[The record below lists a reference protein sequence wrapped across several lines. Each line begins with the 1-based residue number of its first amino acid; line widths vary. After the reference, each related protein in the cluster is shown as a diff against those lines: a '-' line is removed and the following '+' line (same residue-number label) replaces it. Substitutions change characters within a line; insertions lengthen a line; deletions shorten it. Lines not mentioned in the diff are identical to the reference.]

1 VNGVERMVRAF
12 DGVQQRH
19 RSLSFV
25 VAVVKKFGD
34 DRCSSLAV
42 LLAYYGFLSIF
53 PLLLLLTT
61 VLGFVG
67 NRHLTDSVVGSALAE
82 FPVVGQ
88 QIGQNAAHPLTGSA
102 VALVVGVAGLLYGS
116 LGVAQAGQHAFAQ
129 VWNVPGVVR
138 PGLMPR
144 LARSLAFLVVLAIF
158 VLTTALVSGVATIR
172 GQPGANRLLLLI
184 AEAVLNVGVYVAVFR
199 VLTPK
204 AVGTTRLLPGAV
216 LGGLGYTVLLT
227 AGTALIQRQLRH
239 AQPLYGQFAFVLGLL
254 AWLSLVAQVTLYAA
268 EINVVSSRRLWPR
281 SIVQPPLT
289 RADEQVL
296 HDIARQ
302 EERRP
307 EQRVGV
313 GFAPDAEAEAAR
325 DARHPATDRPR
336 EGSS

>member
-1 VNGVERMVRAF
+1 MVRAL
-12 DGVQQRH
+12 DRVQQRH
-19 RSLSFV
+19 RMPGFV

-34 DRCSSLAV
+34 DRCPSLAA
-42 LLAYYGFLSIF
+42 LLAYYGFVAIF

-61 VLGFVG
+61 VLGFIG
-67 NRHLTDSVVGSALAE
+67 NRHLTDSIVGSALAE

-102 VALVVGVAGLLYGS
+102 VALAVGFVGLLYGS

-138 PGLMPR
+138 PGLLSR
-144 LARSLAFLVVLAIF
+144 LARSVLFVFVLAIF
-158 VLTTALVSGVATIR
+158 VAITAFVSGVATVGGR
-172 GQPGANRLLLLI
+172 PGAVRFLLLI
-184 AEAVLNVGVYVAVFR
+184 AEAVVNVGVYIAVFR

-204 AVGTTRLLPGAV
+204 AVHTTRLLPGAV
-216 LGGLGYTVLLT
+216 LGGLAYTALL
-227 AGTALIQRQLRH
+227 AVGTALIQHQLRH
-239 AQPLYGQFAFVLGLL
+239 AQPLYGQFAFILGLL
-254 AWLSLVAQVTLYAA
+254 AWLSLVAQITLYAV

-289 RADEQVL
+289 PADEKVL
-296 HDIARQ
+296 RDIARQ

-313 GFAPDAEAEAAR
+313 GFGPDAAAEAGR
-325 DARHPATDRPR
+325 DAATPAADEPPAHSR
-336 EGSS
+336 

>member
-1 VNGVERMVRAF
+1 M
-12 DGVQQRH
+12 QQR
-19 RSLSFV
+19 RRLLGFV

-34 DRCSSLAV
+34 DRCPSLAA
-42 LLAYYGFLSIF
+42 LLAYYGFVSIF

-102 VALVVGVAGLLYGS
+102 VALIAGFVGVLYGS

-138 PGLMPR
+138 PGLLPR
-144 LARSLAFLVVLAIF
+144 LVRSVLFLVVLTAF
-158 VLTTALVSGVATIR
+158 VLTTAVVSGVATVR
-172 GQPGANRLLLLI
+172 GQPGVTRLLLLA

-204 AVGTTRLLPGAV
+204 TVHTARLVPGAV
-216 LGGLGYTVLLT
+216 LGGLGYTALLT

-289 RADEQVL
+289 PADEEVL
-296 HDIARQ
+296 RDIARQ

-313 GFAPDAEAEAAR
+313 GFGPDAAEEAGR
-325 DARHPATDRPR
+325 DARRSATGEAPAD
-336 EGSS
+336 GS

>member
-1 VNGVERMVRAF
+1 MIRAV

-19 RSLSFV
+19 RVLGFV

-34 DRCSSLAV
+34 DRCSSLAA
-42 LLAYYGFLSIF
+42 LLAYYGFVSIF

-67 NRHLTDSVVGSALAE
+67 NRHLTDSVVGSALSE

-88 QIGQNAAHPLTGSA
+88 QIGKNAAHPLTGSA
-102 VALVVGVAGLLYGS
+102 VALAVGIVGLLYGS

-138 PGLMPR
+138 PGLLPR
-144 LARSLAFLVVLAIF
+144 LARSVVFLVVLAAF
-158 VLTTALVSGVATIR
+158 VVTTALVSGIATVR
-172 GQPGANRLLLLI
+172 GQPGVARLLLVI

-204 AVGTTRLLPGAV
+204 AVQTTRLLPGAV
-216 LGGLGYTVLLT
+216 LAGFAYTVLLT

-254 AWLSLVAQVTLYAA
+254 AWLSLVAQITLYAA
-268 EINVVSSRRLWPR
+268 EINVVSFRRLWPR

-289 RADEQVL
+289 PADEQVL
-296 HDIARQ
+296 RDIARQ

-313 GFAPDAEAEAAR
+313 GFAPDAAAEAAR
-325 DARHPATDRPR
+325 DARTPATGEPSDD
-336 EGSS
+336 GS

>member
-1 VNGVERMVRAF
+1 VNGVERLVRGL

-19 RSLSFV
+19 RLLGFA

-34 DRCSSLAV
+34 DRCSSLAA
-42 LLAYYGFLSIF
+42 LLAYYGFISIF

-102 VALVVGVAGLLYGS
+102 VALAVGLLGLLYGS

-138 PGLMPR
+138 PGLLPR
-144 LARSLAFLVVLAIF
+144 LARSVLFLVVLAAF
-158 VLTTALVSGVATIR
+158 VVTTALVSGVATVR
-172 GQPGANRLLLLI
+172 GQPGAARVLLLI
-184 AEAVLNVGVYVAVFR
+184 AETVLNVGVYVAVFR

-204 AVGTTRLLPGAV
+204 AVHTTRLLPGAV
-216 LGGLGYTVLLT
+216 LGGLAYTALLT

-254 AWLSLVAQVTLYAA
+254 AWLALVAQLTLYAA
-268 EINVVSSRRLWPR
+268 EINVVSARGLWPR

-289 RADEQVL
+289 PADQQVL

-313 GFAPDAEAEAAR
+313 WFAPDAAEDAP
-325 DARHPATDRPR
+325 DARTPAADEPPDA
-336 EGSS
+336 SF